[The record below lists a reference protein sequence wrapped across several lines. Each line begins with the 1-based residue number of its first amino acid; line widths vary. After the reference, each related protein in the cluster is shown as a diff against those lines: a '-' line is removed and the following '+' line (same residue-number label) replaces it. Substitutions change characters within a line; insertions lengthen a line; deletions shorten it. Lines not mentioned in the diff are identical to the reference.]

1 MDDMKLWYVCLIIGI
16 VFFVAGLFSFFIN
29 RKNKEKAFAKMSIL
43 ELIAAMVL
51 IFPDV
56 YLNEGTINI
65 LVLIKCFLFTFLDV
79 LKIFSG
85 NGYEELVIDGY
96 PVLNTVYV
104 IVLSLVNLSI
114 MTAVIGFILQFLG
127 DFIENTLFYSRKFN
141 TVFIFSEMN
150 EKTLSIAKSIKLEEK
165 KGISKNPIIFID
177 ESSSESNRNK
187 AKEIDAHYTNTPF
200 AKEISKI
207 IKRAARLEVF
217 IFDESE
223 EDNLANL
230 NEFSELRF
238 NGEIPYIR
246 VYAELVNTPW
256 DIYGNFVE
264 HNGLPKDKV
273 IVNLVSTNENF
284 ILNDLY
290 ENSVFDNARQM
301 EENRIVDVLIVGIN
315 SKSIE
320 LIKALLP
327 LCQMPGFELRIKV
340 FDDKER
346 GNLIKRIIPELKPVS
361 DEIGDSVYSYEC
373 FDNLNFENDQIESM
387 VEKECPRFTF
397 AFVSTDDNVKN
408 INIGLRLN
416 TLRYRLNT
424 GSDYKIQVCVDK
436 MNLIKNWSDE
446 LSKNIA
452 LVGGTE
458 KLYNYEFITMSKI
471 EKATK
476 AIHDIRQQDKKKQ
489 AEANGK
495 DYSAV
500 SWEEYANDEFRRHS
514 VYARTLSLKYK
525 VDIVKN
531 QGQGIDVFKKDDI
544 WKKYEHMRWN
554 MYTRAIGY
562 ISAKN
567 TSINYDELNKST
579 RLVAK
584 VHNCLVPFEELPQ
597 EEKEKDSINLT
608 EDIAKVFEGIK

>member
-525 VDIVKN
+525 VDIVKS

>member
-264 HNGLPKDKV
+264 HNGLPKDNV

-346 GNLIKRIIPELKPVS
+346 GNLIKRIIPELKSVS
-361 DEIGDSVYSYEC
+361 DEIGDSVYSYDC

-387 VEKECPRFTF
+387 VEKECSRFTF

-525 VDIVKN
+525 VDIVKS

-608 EDIAKVFEGIK
+608 EDIAKVFEEIK

>member
-361 DEIGDSVYSYEC
+361 DEIGDSVYSYDC

-525 VDIVKN
+525 VDIVKS

-608 EDIAKVFEGIK
+608 EDIAKVFEEIK

>member
-217 IFDESE
+217 IFGESE

-264 HNGLPKDKV
+264 HNGLPKDNV

-361 DEIGDSVYSYEC
+361 DEIGDSVYSYDC

-525 VDIVKN
+525 VDIVKS

-608 EDIAKVFEGIK
+608 EDIAKVFEEIK

>member
-608 EDIAKVFEGIK
+608 EDIAKVFEEIK

>member
-361 DEIGDSVYSYEC
+361 DEIGDSVYSYDC

-525 VDIVKN
+525 VDIVKS

>member
-264 HNGLPKDKV
+264 HNGLPKDNV

-346 GNLIKRIIPELKPVS
+346 GNLIKRIIPELKSVS
-361 DEIGDSVYSYEC
+361 DEIGDSVYSYDC

-387 VEKECPRFTF
+387 VEKECSRFTF

-525 VDIVKN
+525 VDIVKS

>member
-361 DEIGDSVYSYEC
+361 DEIGDSVYSYDC

>member
-56 YLNEGTINI
+56 YLNEGNINI

-361 DEIGDSVYSYEC
+361 DEIGDSVYSYDC

-525 VDIVKN
+525 VDIVKS